1 MCINIIMT
9 HKKYYSVF
17 KNKVGEYILLP
28 LIECITFGSKINF
41 YKNALQFQYFLYIG
55 SILRAK
61 FINILFLVSNI
72 GIYKPTWATS
82 FGTYAIVLEKT
93 LVSIKLKLP
102 SSFVKILPLSVFVTL
117 GRNSCSNH
125 FKQYFGKA
133 SSIYMNRSLQV
144 RGVAKNPVDHPHG
157 GRTRGKMTFLTPW
170 GLIAKKNK

>member
-1 MCINIIMT
+1 M
-9 HKKYYSVF
+9 
-17 KNKVGEYILLP
+17 
-28 LIECITFGSKINF
+28 
-41 YKNALQFQYFLYIG
+41 
-55 SILRAK
+55 
-61 FINILFLVSNI
+61 
-72 GIYKPTWATS
+72 
-82 FGTYAIVLEKT
+82 EKT

-157 GRTRGKMTFLTPW
+157 GRTRGKMTFLTP
-170 GLIAKKNK
+170 